1 MDAGK
6 LILLDGN
13 SLLYRAF
20 FALPPMSAPDG
31 RPTNAVY
38 GFMNMLLRLCADER
52 PDYIAVAFDKSRV
65 TFRHG
70 EFADYKATRAATP
83 DDLRPQFAL
92 LREVLGVLGV
102 SACELEG
109 FEADDIIGTL
119 SRTGSQNS
127 LEVLI
132 VTGDRDALQLISPQ
146 TQVLLTRRG
155 ITETERYDLRAL
167 HGKYGLSPD
176 QMIELKGLMGD
187 QSDNIPGVPG
197 VGEKTALKLLHE
209 YGTIDELLA
218 RLGEMKGGKLAE
230 KLSTYAPQ
238 ALLSRR
244 LATIVRDAPISL
256 DLAEMRCREPD
267 YPALRELFTE
277 LGFRS
282 LLNRLDGP
290 KAAGEDAAATPATDK
305 ETSGTP
311 PYRVVEVAGAAELE
325 KLAAAAA
332 RAGEFVFQSVTGGN
346 GHLDSDLQG
355 VAIAW
360 DPCEIYYLPL
370 QGEDES
376 DRRNTAAALEILRG
390 VLEDAGVAKAC
401 SDGKREIIVLRQNG
415 IELRGLAF
423 DPQIAAYLLN
433 PSRTNYRL
441 EDLERE
447 HLGTDFLAGDLSP
460 AGRVWATGRLRTALA
475 DLLKEKG
482 LSELFARIEMPLTA
496 VLAGMEIAGV
506 KVDAGQLALMAED
519 LADKIAAVTQEIY
532 DLAGTEFN
540 INSPKQMGEVLFGKL
555 GLPVIKRTKT
565 GYSTDVGVLEKL
577 AVRHPIADRILAYRH
592 LVKLKGT
599 YVDGLL
605 TLINP
610 ETGRVHTTFNQTVTT
625 TGRIS
630 STEPNLQNIP
640 IRTELGRE
648 IRKAFV
654 PRDREWVILA
664 ADYSQI
670 ELRLLAHISGDETL
684 RTSFVNAEDIHA
696 RTAAEVFGVSIGEVT
711 GEMRSRA
718 KAVNFGIIYGIS
730 DYGLS
735 QNLRVSR
742 ETAKEY
748 IDNYFARYPRVREYM
763 DAVIAAA
770 QETGYVTTLF
780 NRRRY
785 LPDLHNRNRN
795 IRAFAERTAMNTP
808 IQGSAADIIKL
819 AMVNIAARLCELELR
834 TVLVLQV
841 HDELV
846 FEVPPDELATVQE
859 LVRREME
866 GVYQLSVPLKVDT
879 GTGPNWY
886 DVK

>member
-1 MDAGK
+1 MKKMDAGK

-20 FALPPMSAPDG
+20 YALPPMSAPDG

-38 GFMNMLLRLCADER
+38 GFMNMLLRLCADEQ

-83 DDLRPQFAL
+83 DDLRPQFGLLHEAL
-92 LREVLGVLGV
+92 AVLGIA
-102 SACELEG
+102 ACEVDG

-119 SRTGSQNS
+119 SRAGAENG

-132 VTGDRDALQLISPQ
+132 VTGDRDALQLVSPQ
-146 TQVLLTRRG
+146 THVLLTRRG
-155 ITETERYDLRAL
+155 ITETERYDLNAL
-167 HGKYGLSPD
+167 RERYGLSPE

-187 QSDNIPGVPG
+187 HSDNIPGVPG
-197 VGEKTALKLLHE
+197 VGEKTALKLLRE

-218 RLGEMKGGKLAE
+218 RLGEMKAGKLAE
-230 KLSTYAPQ
+230 KLAAYAPQ

-244 LATIVRDAPISL
+244 LATIVRDVPVSL
-256 DLAEMRCREPD
+256 TVEELRCREPD
-267 YPALRELFTE
+267 YPALRALFNS
-277 LGFRS
+277 LGFRR
-282 LLNRLDGP
+282 LLTRLDDAKVREAEEAP
-290 KAAGEDAAATPATDK
+290 VLSDAAAPGDL
-305 ETSGTP
+305 
-311 PYRVVEVAGAAELE
+311 PYQVVTVTAAELGQ
-325 KLAAAAA
+325 LAAAAA
-332 RAGEFVFQSVTGGN
+332 RAGLLVFRSVTGGS
-346 GHLDSDLQG
+346 GHLDGDLQG
-355 VAIAW
+355 LAFAW
-360 DPCEIYYLPL
+360 EPSEVYYLPL
-370 QGEDES
+370 PEGGVS
-376 DRRNTAAALEILRG
+376 LAALRG
-390 VLEDAGVAKAC
+390 ILEDPGIAKVC
-401 SDGKREIIVLRQNG
+401 SDGKREVIVLHQSG
-415 IELRGLAF
+415 IELRGLVF

-433 PSRTNYRL
+433 PSRANYRL
-441 EDLERE
+441 EDLEIE
-447 HLGTDFLAGDLSP
+447 HLGTDFLAADSSP
-460 AGRVWATGRLRTALA
+460 AGLVWATARLQAVLTE
-475 DLLKEKG
+475 LLRGKNEW
-482 LSELFARIEMPLTA
+482 ELFNRIEMPLTA
-496 VLAGMEIAGV
+496 VLAGMEIAGIT
-506 KVDAGQLALMAED
+506 VDAGQLGVMATD
-519 LADKIAAVTQEIY
+519 LADKIDAVTREIHA
-532 DLAGTEFN
+532 LAGTEFN
-540 INSPKQMGEVLFGKL
+540 INSPKQLGDVLFGTM
-555 GLPVIKRTKT
+555 GLPVIKKTKT
-565 GYSTDVGVLEKL
+565 GYSTDVEVLEKL
-577 AVRHPIADRILAYRH
+577 AVRHPIADRILTYRH

-599 YVDGLL
+599 YVDGLMA
-605 TLINP
+605 LINP
-610 ETGRVHTTFNQTVTT
+610 VTGRVHTTFNQTVTT

-640 IRTELGRE
+640 IRTALGRE

-654 PRDREWVILA
+654 PREKDWLILA

-684 RTSFVNAEDIHA
+684 QAAFRRDEDIHA
-696 RTAAEVFGVSIGEVT
+696 RTAAEVFGLPLSAVT

-730 DYGLS
+730 DYGLA
-735 QNLRVSR
+735 QNLRISR

-748 IDNYFARYPRVREYM
+748 IDGYFARYPRVRAYM
-763 DAVIAAA
+763 DAVIADAR
-770 QETGYVTTLF
+770 ENGYVTTLL

-819 AMVNIAARLCELELR
+819 AMVNIATRLREKELR

-846 FEVPPDELATVQE
+846 FEVPPEELAAVRE
-859 LVRREME
+859 IVRREME
-866 GVYQLSVPLKVDT
+866 DVYRLSVPLKVDT
-879 GTGPNWY
+879 GVGPNWY

>member
-6 LILLDGN
+6 LLLLDGN

-38 GFMNMLLRLCADER
+38 GFMNMLLRLVADEP

-65 TFRHG
+65 TFRNA
-70 EFADYKATRAATP
+70 EFTEYKATRAATP
-83 DDLRPQFAL
+83 DDLRPQFPI
-92 LREVLGVLGV
+92 LREVLAALGIA
-102 SACELEG
+102 ACELDG
-109 FEADDIIGTL
+109 FEADDVIGTL
-119 SRTGSQNS
+119 SRLGSQS
-127 LEVLI
+127 GLDVLI
-132 VTGDRDALQLISPQ
+132 VTGDRDALQLINPQ
-146 TQVLLTRRG
+146 THVLLTRRG
-155 ITETERYDLRAL
+155 ITETERYDPNAL
-167 HGKYGLSPD
+167 HEKYGLSPD

-230 KLSTYAPQ
+230 KLAAYAPQ
-238 ALLSRR
+238 AILSRR
-244 LATIVRDAPISL
+244 LATIVRDAPLSL
-256 DLAEMRCREPD
+256 DLAELRCREPD
-267 YPALRELFTE
+267 YPALRELFAG

-282 LLNRLDGP
+282 LLQRICGD
-290 KAAGEDAAATPATDK
+290 KAAPAAPAATEPGVA
-305 ETSGTP
+305 
-311 PYRVVEVAGAAELE
+311 PYRVVEITGAAELAQ
-325 KLAAAAA
+325 LAAAAA
-332 RAGEFVFQSVTGGN
+332 RAGEFVFQSVTNGS
-346 GHLDSDLQG
+346 GHLDSGLQG
-355 VAIAW
+355 VLLAW
-360 DPCEIYYLPL
+360 DPAEIHYIPVR
-370 QGEDES
+370 DEANK
-376 DRRNTAAALEILRG
+376 DRPDAAAVLAALRG

-415 IELRGLAF
+415 IDLRGLAF

-441 EDLERE
+441 EDLARE
-447 HLGTDFLAGDLSP
+447 YLGTDCLAADASP
-460 AGRVWATGRLRTALA
+460 AGRVWATARLRPVLTAALQEKDQL
-475 DLLKEKG
+475 DL
-482 LSELFARIEMPLTA
+482 FTRIELPLTA

-506 KVDAGQLALMAED
+506 KVDAAQLAVMAED
-519 LADKIAAVTQEIY
+519 LAGKIAAVTQEVY
-532 DLAGTEFN
+532 ALAGTEFN
-540 INSPKQMGEVLFGKL
+540 INSPKQMGEILFGKL
-555 GLPVIKRTKT
+555 GLPVMKRTKT
-565 GYSTDVGVLEKL
+565 GYSTDVEVLEKL
-577 AVRHPIADRILAYRH
+577 AVRHPIADRILTFRH

-599 YVDGLL
+599 YVDGL
-605 TLINP
+605 TALINP
-610 ETGRVHTTFNQTVTT
+610 ATGRVHTTFNQTVTT

-640 IRTELGRE
+640 IRTALGRE

-654 PRDREWVILA
+654 PRNKDWLILA

-670 ELRLLAHISGDETL
+670 ELRLLAHISGDATL
-684 RTSFVNAEDIHA
+684 RASFINDEDIHT
-696 RTAAEVFGVSIGEVT
+696 RTAAEVFGVPLGAVT

-735 QNLRVSR
+735 QNLRISR
-742 ETAKEY
+742 EMAKEY
-748 IDNYFARYPRVREYM
+748 IDSYFARYPRVREYM

-770 QETGYVTTLF
+770 RETGYVTTLL

-785 LPDLHNRNRN
+785 LPDLDNRNRN

-819 AMVNIAARLCELELR
+819 AMVNIAARLRERALQ
-834 TVLVLQV
+834 TVMVLQV

-846 FEVPPDELATVQE
+846 FEVPPAELAAVQE

-866 GVYQLSVPLKVDT
+866 GAYQISVPLKVDI
-879 GTGPNWY
+879 GVGPNWY